1 MKNKK
6 ILGLMLAGMM
16 LANVVPQVS
25 LASNGYNVKRIDGV
39 NRYHTAMNIAESA
52 FTKSNRAVLV
62 SGNNF
67 ADALTA
73 GNLADHAPIFLAE
86 KDAISQGTVNTMYV
100 LGVKEVVIIGGEKS
114 VPKSVEERLKKE
126 NFKVIRIAGRNRY
139 ETSTKLAKQLK
150 TKNKDNVVLASGEK
164 FADALSAAPYAV
176 QKKQTL
182 VLTDGKTL
190 PKDVKAQD
198 VKAIIGGEK
207 SVNIKGLDKAQR
219 ISGKDRYETSLEVL
233 KHMNK
238 TQSAVIANGRDY
250 PDALAA
256 APYAVKKN
264 TGILLSNDSAIDK
277 IKEYVDS
284 QNISDITLIGGEKSV
299 TKYQE
304 QKFTKTST
312 EQKPQEKPE
321 DKPVEKPENKPEKKP
336 TDKSEDKVEGYDT
349 KAEAEKAAKE
359 KLQNDKVNNTFT
371 VSQGIDGKWYITY
384 KVVEENKPEEKP
396 QEPEQPSEPET
407 KPQDQALWRQER
419 LKPQSNK
426 DIDLSNFDMDTPLS
440 EKEKELVKLI
450 NDYRISL
457 GKKPLNVSKSLTYVA
472 RTHTKDQ
479 ILHFEYDLKDERGLP
494 ANLHSWSK
502 YGNWTP
508 VMYTDDHEYGQF
520 TRIKPQELT
529 KYNSTGIEIS
539 TGQQNYDQVHQMTP
553 IVAFTNWKNSPG
565 HNHDI
570 IKDNVLYDVYHAE
583 RIMGIS
589 IHDGF
594 ANVWF
599 GNDPTDPAGFHIT
612 YEK

>member
-25 LASNGYNVKRIDGV
+25 LASNDYNVKRIQGV
-39 NRYHTAMNIAESA
+39 HRYETAASIAASA
-52 FTKSNRAVLV
+52 FTKSDRAILV
-62 SGNNF
+62 SGKNF

-73 GNLADHAPIFLAE
+73 GNLADHAPIFLFE
-86 KDAISQGTVNTMYV
+86 KTDMMQRAINTMYS
-100 LGVKEVVIIGGEKS
+100 LDVKEVVIIGGEKS
-114 VPKSVEERLKKE
+114 VPKSVEEKLKEK

-150 TKNKDNVVLASGEK
+150 AKNNDNVVLASGEK

-219 ISGKDRYETSLEVL
+219 ISGKNRYETSLEVL

-238 TQSAVIANGRDY
+238 TQSAVIADGRDY

-256 APYAVKKN
+256 TPYAVKKN

-284 QNISDITLIGGEKSV
+284 QNISDITLIGGEKSI

-321 DKPVEKPENKPEKKP
+321 DKDP
-336 TDKSEDKVEGYDT
+336 EDKP
-349 KAEAEKAAKE
+349 
-359 KLQNDKVNNTFT
+359 Q
-371 VSQGIDGKWYITY
+371 
-384 KVVEENKPEEKP
+384 KPEEP
-396 QEPEQPSEPET
+396 SEPEQPSEPEE
-407 KPQDQALWRQER
+407 KPKEDSNKLLDVDSPELSAKEKELIKIVNDYREQHGKKR
-419 LKPQSNK
+419 LKVSKSLMKVARTHIN
-426 DIDLSNFDMDTPLS
+426 DLNMNFDMDNPP
-440 EKEKELVKLI
+440 V
-450 NDYRISL
+450 D
-457 GKKPLNVSKSLTYVA
+457 A
-472 RTHTKDQ
+472 RGIK
-479 ILHFEYDLKDERGLP
+479 G
-494 ANLHSWSK
+494 NMHSWSDK
-502 YGNWTP
+502 GNWTP
-508 VMYTDDHEYGQF
+508 VVYTDDHEYSKLM
-520 TRIKPQELT
+520 RIKPKEIT
-529 KYNSTGIEIS
+529 EYNQAGFEVAVNGFMI
-539 TGQQNYDQVHQMTP
+539 TP
-553 IVAFTNWKNSPG
+553 QRALKSWQNSPG
-565 HNHDI
+565 HN
-570 IKDNVLYDVYHAE
+570 DVILSQNKWA
-583 RIMGIS
+583 
-589 IHDGF
+589 
-594 ANVWF
+594 
-599 GNDPTDPAGFHIT
+599 DPTPEQIEDGLSGLSNMGVAINGNYACIWFTSDLNGKMDPMGY
-612 YEK
+612 YEFN

>member
-25 LASNGYNVKRIDGV
+25 LASNDYNVKRIDGV

-52 FTKSNRAVLV
+52 FTKCDRAVLV

-67 ADALTA
+67 ADALSA

-86 KDAISQGTVNTMYV
+86 KDAISQGTVNTIYA
-100 LGVKEVVIIGGEKS
+100 LGIKEVVIIGGEKS

-150 TKNKDNVVLASGEK
+150 TKNKDNVVLANGEK

-190 PKDVKAQD
+190 PKDVKVQD
-198 VKAIIGGEK
+198 VKTIIGGEK
-207 SVNIKGLDKAQR
+207 SVNIKGLNKAQR
-219 ISGKDRYETSLEVL
+219 ISGKNRYETSFEVL

-238 TQSAVIANGRDY
+238 TQSAVIADGRDY

-256 APYAVKKN
+256 TSYAIKKN
-264 TGILLSNDSAIDK
+264 TGILLSDDSAINK

-284 QNISDITLIGGEKSV
+284 QNISDITLIGGEKSI

-312 EQKPQEKPE
+312 EQKPEEKPE
-321 DKPVEKPENKPEKKP
+321 DKPVEKPENKPE
-336 TDKSEDKVEGYDT
+336 
-349 KAEAEKAAKE
+349 
-359 KLQNDKVNNTFT
+359 
-371 VSQGIDGKWYITY
+371 
-384 KVVEENKPEEKP
+384 EKP
-396 QEPEQPSEPET
+396 QEPKQPSEPET

-472 RTHTKDQ
+472 RTHNKDQ
-479 ILHFEYDLKDERGLP
+479 ILYFDPNWTDEQGRP
-494 ANLHSWSK
+494 ANEHSWSEH
-502 YGNWTP
+502 GNWTP
-508 VMYTDDHEYGQF
+508 IMYNEYGSY
-520 TRIKPQELT
+520 RPMWDKPKELT
-529 KYNSTGIEIS
+529 SYKNSGHEITTGYPNILEAEMLPK
-539 TGQQNYDQVHQMTP
+539 TALD
-553 IVAFTNWKNSPG
+553 NWKNSPD
-565 HNHDI
+565 HNEFI
-570 IKDNVLYDVYHAE
+570 IKENILYDVYNAE
-583 RIMGIS
+583 RIMGVS
-589 IHDGF
+589 IHGNY
-594 ANVWF
+594 ANIWF

>member
-25 LASNGYNVKRIDGV
+25 LASNDYNVKRIAGV
-39 NRYHTAMNIAESA
+39 HRYHTAMNIAESA
-52 FTKSNRAVLV
+52 FTKCDRAVLV
-62 SGNNF
+62 SGDNF

-73 GNLADHAPIFLAE
+73 GNLADHAPILLSE
-86 KDAISQGTVNTMYV
+86 KEGISQGTVNTMYA

-126 NFKVIRIAGRNRY
+126 NLKVIRIAGRNRY

-150 TKNKDNVVLASGEK
+150 AKNKDNVVLANGEK

-207 SVNIKGLDKAQR
+207 SVNIKGLDKVQR
-219 ISGKDRYETSLEVL
+219 ISGKNRYETSLEVL

-238 TQSAVIANGRDY
+238 TQSAVIADGRDY

-264 TGILLSNDSAIDK
+264 TGILLSDDTAIDK

-284 QNISDITLIGGEKSV
+284 QNISDITLIGGEKSI

-321 DKPVEKPENKPEKKP
+321 NKPEDKP
-336 TDKSEDKVEGYDT
+336 EDK
-349 KAEAEKAAKE
+349 
-359 KLQNDKVNNTFT
+359 
-371 VSQGIDGKWYITY
+371 
-384 KVVEENKPEEKP
+384 KPEEKP
-396 QEPEQPSEPET
+396 EVNIDDLVNFDNFDTQEDAERAAKVALTKDEFKEFNSFVVKQGHDGKWYVRFKFIEET
-407 KPQDQALWRQER
+407 KHEEKPQDQTLWRQER

-479 ILHFEYDLKDERGLP
+479 ILHFEYNLKDERGLP

-539 TGQQNYDQVHQMTP
+539 TGQQNYDQVHQITP

-570 IKDNVLYDVYHAE
+570 IKKNVLYDVYHAE

>member
-25 LASNGYNVKRIDGV
+25 LASNDYNVKRIQGV
-39 NRYHTAMNIAESA
+39 HRYETAASIAESA
-52 FTKSNRAVLV
+52 FTKSDRAVLV
-62 SGNNF
+62 SGSNF
-67 ADALTA
+67 ADALSA
-73 GNLADHAPIFLAE
+73 GNLADHAPIFLFE
-86 KDAISQGTVNTMYV
+86 KPDMMQRAINTMRS
-100 LGVKEVVIIGGEKS
+100 LDVKEVVIIGGEKS
-114 VPKSVEERLKKE
+114 VPKSVEEKLKEK

-150 TKNKDNVVLASGEK
+150 AKNKDNVVLANGEK

-198 VKAIIGGEK
+198 VKTIIGGEK
-207 SVNIKGLDKAQR
+207 SVNIKGLNKAQR

-238 TQSAVIANGRDY
+238 TQSAVIADGRDY

-264 TGILLSNDSAIDK
+264 TGILLSDDTAIDK

-284 QNISDITLIGGEKSV
+284 QNISDITLIGGEKSI

-321 DKPVEKPENKPEKKP
+321 DKPVEKPENK
-336 TDKSEDKVEGYDT
+336 
-349 KAEAEKAAKE
+349 
-359 KLQNDKVNNTFT
+359 L
-371 VSQGIDGKWYITY
+371 
-384 KVVEENKPEEKP
+384 EEKP
-396 QEPEQPSEPET
+396 QKPEQPSEPET

-457 GKKPLNVSKSLTYVA
+457 GKRPLNVSKSLTYVA

-508 VMYTDDHEYGQF
+508 VMYTADHKYHELSDK
-520 TRIKPQELT
+520 KPKELT
-529 KYNSTGIEIS
+529 KYTFGGTEIS
-539 TGQQNYDQVHQMTP
+539 AGQQYYDQIHQMTP
-553 IVAFTNWKNSPG
+553 NMALDLWKNSPG
-565 HNHDI
+565 HNHEI
-570 IKDNVLYDVYHAE
+570 IKNNIFYNAFHAE

-599 GNDPTDPAGFHIT
+599 GSDPTDPAGFHIE

>member
-1 MKNKK
+1 
-6 ILGLMLAGMM
+6 MM

-25 LASNGYNVKRIDGV
+25 LASNDYNVKRLNGV
-39 NRYHTAMNIAESA
+39 HRYETAASIAESA
-52 FTKSNRAVLV
+52 FTKSDRAVLV
-62 SGNNF
+62 SGSNF
-67 ADALTA
+67 ADALSA
-73 GNLADHAPIFLAE
+73 GNLADHAPIFLFE
-86 KDAISQGTVNTMYV
+86 KTDMMQRAINTMRS
-100 LGVKEVVIIGGEKS
+100 LDVKEVVIIGGEKS
-114 VPKSVEERLKKE
+114 VPKSVEEKLKEK

-150 TKNKDNVVLASGEK
+150 AKNKDNVVLANGEK

-198 VKAIIGGEK
+198 VKTIIGGEK
-207 SVNIKGLDKAQR
+207 SVNIKGLNKAQR

-238 TQSAVIANGRDY
+238 TQSAVIADGRDY

-312 EQKPQEKPE
+312 EQKPEEKPGVNI
-321 DKPVEKPENKPEKKP
+321 DDLVNF
-336 TDKSEDKVEGYDT
+336 DNFDT
-349 KAEAEKAAKE
+349 KEDAERAAKVALTKDE
-359 KLQNDKVNNTFT
+359 FKEFNSFVVK
-371 VSQGIDGKWYITY
+371 QGHDGKWYVRFKFI
-384 KVVEENKPEEKP
+384 EETKPEEKP
-396 QEPEQPSEPET
+396 Q
-407 KPQDQALWRQER
+407 DQTAWRQER
-419 LKPQSNK
+419 LKPQSSK
-426 DIDLSNFDMDTPLS
+426 DIDLSNFDMNTPLS

-457 GKKPLNVSKSLTYVA
+457 GKRPLNVSKSLTYVA

-508 VMYTDDHEYGQF
+508 VMYTADHKYGAL
-520 TRIKPQELT
+520 TRKKPKELT
-529 KYNSTGIEIS
+529 QYNFGGGEIS
-539 TGQQNYDQVHQMTP
+539 TGQQNYDRIHQITP
-553 IVAFTNWKNSPG
+553 TVAFTNWKNSPG
-565 HNHDI
+565 HNEYMI
-570 IKDNVLYDVYHAE
+570 EENVLYDVFHADQ
-583 RIMGIS
+583 IMGVS

-599 GNDPTDPAGFHIT
+599 GENPTDPAGFHIS

>member
-1 MKNKK
+1 MKNKQ

-25 LASNGYNVKRIDGV
+25 LASNNYNVKRIDGV

-52 FTKSNRAVLV
+52 FTKCDRAVLV

-67 ADALTA
+67 ADALSA

-86 KDAISQGTVNTMYV
+86 KDAISQGTVNTIYA

-114 VPKSVEERLKKE
+114 VPKSVEEKLKEK

-150 TKNKDNVVLASGEK
+150 AKNKDNVVLASGEK

-198 VKAIIGGEK
+198 VKTIIGGEK
-207 SVNIKGLDKAQR
+207 SVNIKGLDKVQR
-219 ISGKDRYETSLEVL
+219 ISGKNRYETSLEVL

-238 TQSAVIANGRDY
+238 TQSAVIADGRDY

-264 TGILLSNDSAIDK
+264 TGILLSDDTAIDK

-312 EQKPQEKPE
+312 EQKPQEKPD
-321 DKPVEKPENKPEKKP
+321 DKPAEPKP
-336 TDKSEDKVEGYDT
+336 DK
-349 KAEAEKAAKE
+349 
-359 KLQNDKVNNTFT
+359 
-371 VSQGIDGKWYITY
+371 
-384 KVVEENKPEEKP
+384 KPEEKP
-396 QEPEQPSEPET
+396 EEDPNKLLDVDSPELSAKEKELIKLVNDYREQHG
-407 KPQDQALWRQER
+407 KKR
-419 LKPQSNK
+419 LKVSKSLMKVARTHIN
-426 DIDLSNFDMDTPLS
+426 DLNMNFDMDNPP
-440 EKEKELVKLI
+440 V
-450 NDYRISL
+450 D
-457 GKKPLNVSKSLTYVA
+457 A
-472 RTHTKDQ
+472 RGIK
-479 ILHFEYDLKDERGLP
+479 G
-494 ANLHSWSK
+494 NMHSWSDK
-502 YGNWTP
+502 GNWTP
-508 VMYTDDHEYGQF
+508 VVYTKDHKYDEL
-520 TRIKPQELT
+520 TNIKPKEI
-529 KYNSTGIEIS
+529 TG
-539 TGQQNYDQVHQMTP
+539 YDQDGFEVAVNGFMITP
-553 IVAFTNWKNSPG
+553 QRALEKWKNSPK
-565 HNHDI
+565 HNDTI
-570 IKDNVLYDVYHAE
+570 LSQN
-583 RIMGIS
+583 G
-589 IHDGF
+589 
-594 ANVWF
+594 W
-599 GNDPTDPAGFHIT
+599 DPTPEEEKNGFTGLSNMGVAINGDYACIWFTNNNNGIVDPMGYF
-612 YEK
+612 EFN

>member
-25 LASNGYNVKRIDGV
+25 LASNDYNVKRIQGV
-39 NRYHTAMNIAESA
+39 HRYETAASIAASA
-52 FTKSNRAVLV
+52 FTKSDRAVLV
-62 SGNNF
+62 SGSNF

-73 GNLADHAPIFLAE
+73 GNLADHAPIFLFE
-86 KDAISQGTVNTMYV
+86 KTDMMQRAINTMRSLDV
-100 LGVKEVVIIGGEKS
+100 REVVIIGGEKS
-114 VPKSVEERLKKE
+114 VPKSVEEKLKEK

-150 TKNKDNVVLASGEK
+150 AKNNSNVVLASGEK

-190 PKDVKAQD
+190 PKDVKVQD

-207 SVNIKGLDKAQR
+207 SINIKGLNKVQR

-238 TQSAVIANGRDY
+238 TQSAVIADGRDY

-264 TGILLSNDSAIDK
+264 TGILLSDDSAINK

-321 DKPVEKPENKPEKKP
+321 DKPVEKPENKPEEKP
-336 TDKSEDKVEGYDT
+336 TDKSENKVEGYDT

-359 KLQNDKVNNTFT
+359 KLQNDKVNNAFT

-457 GKKPLNVSKSLTYVA
+457 GKRPLNVSKSLTYVA

-508 VMYTDDHEYGQF
+508 VMYTADHKYGAL
-520 TRIKPQELT
+520 TRKKPKELT
-529 KYNSTGIEIS
+529 QYNFGGGEIS
-539 TGQQNYDQVHQMTP
+539 TGQQNYDQIHQITP

-565 HNHDI
+565 HNECMI
-570 IKDNVLYDVYHAE
+570 EENALYDVFHADQ
-583 RIMGIS
+583 IMGVS

-599 GNDPTDPAGFHIT
+599 GEDPTDPAGFHIT

>member
-25 LASNGYNVKRIDGV
+25 LASNDYNVKRIDGV

-52 FTKSNRAVLV
+52 FTKCDRAVLV

-67 ADALTA
+67 ADALSA

-86 KDAISQGTVNTMYV
+86 KDAISQGTVNTMYA

-114 VPKSVEERLKKE
+114 VPKSVEERLKRE

-150 TKNKDNVVLASGEK
+150 AKNKDNVVLANGEK

-198 VKAIIGGEK
+198 VKTIIGGEK
-207 SVNIKGLDKAQR
+207 SVNIKGLNKAQR
-219 ISGKDRYETSLEVL
+219 ISGKNRYETSLEVL

-238 TQSAVIANGRDY
+238 TQSAVIADGRNY

-256 APYAVKKN
+256 TPYAVKKN
-264 TGILLSNDSAIDK
+264 TGILLSDDSAINK

-284 QNISDITLIGGEKSV
+284 QNISDITLIGGEKSI

-321 DKPVEKPENKPEKKP
+321 DKPVEKPENKPE
-336 TDKSEDKVEGYDT
+336 DKVEGYDT

-359 KLQNDKVNNTFT
+359 KLQNDKVNNAFT

-457 GKKPLNVSKSLTYVA
+457 GKRPLNVSKSLTYVA
-472 RTHTKDQ
+472 RTHNKDQ
-479 ILHFEYDLKDERGLP
+479 VLHFENDLKDDKGRP
-494 ANLHSWSK
+494 ANMHSWSK

-508 VMYTDDHEYGQF
+508 IMYNKYGSH
-520 TRIKPQELT
+520 RPMWDKPKELT
-529 KYNSTGIEIS
+529 PYKSEGSEIS
-539 TGQQNYDQVHQMTP
+539 AGKQYYDQVYQITP
-553 IVAFTNWKNSPG
+553 EIALRLWKNSPG
-565 HNHDI
+565 HNNEI
-570 IKDNVLYDVYHAE
+570 IEDNILYDVYHADK
-583 RIMGIS
+583 IMGVS

-599 GNDPTDPAGFHIT
+599 GEDPTDPAGFHIT

>member
-16 LANVVPQVS
+16 LANVIPQVS
-25 LASNGYNVKRIDGV
+25 LASNDYNVKRIQGV
-39 NRYHTAMNIAESA
+39 HRYETAASIAASA
-52 FTKSNRAVLV
+52 FTKSDRAVLV
-62 SGNNF
+62 SGSNF
-67 ADALTA
+67 ADALSA
-73 GNLADHAPIFLAE
+73 GNLADHAPIFLFE
-86 KDAISQGTVNTMYV
+86 KTDMMQRAINTMRSLDV
-100 LGVKEVVIIGGEKS
+100 REVVIIGGEKS
-114 VPKSVEERLKKE
+114 VPKSAEEKLKKE

-150 TKNKDNVVLASGEK
+150 AKNKDNVVLANGEK

-207 SVNIKGLDKAQR
+207 SVNIKGLEKVQR

-238 TQSAVIANGRDY
+238 TQSAVIADGRDY

-264 TGILLSNDSAIDK
+264 TGILLSDDTAIDK
-277 IKEYVDS
+277 IKKYVDS

-312 EQKPQEKPE
+312 EQKPEEKPE
-321 DKPVEKPENKPEKKP
+321 DKNP
-336 TDKSEDKVEGYDT
+336 EDK
-349 KAEAEKAAKE
+349 
-359 KLQNDKVNNTFT
+359 
-371 VSQGIDGKWYITY
+371 
-384 KVVEENKPEEKP
+384 P
-396 QEPEQPSEPET
+396 QKPEQPSEPET

-457 GKKPLNVSKSLTYVA
+457 GKRPLNVSKSLTYVA
-472 RTHTKDQ
+472 RTHNKDQ
-479 ILHFEYDLKDERGLP
+479 VLHFENNLKDDQGRP
-494 ANLHSWSK
+494 ANMHSWSK

-508 VMYTDDHEYGQF
+508 TMYNKHS
-520 TRIKPQELT
+520 RHRLMWNKPGELT
-529 KYNSTGIEIS
+529 PYKSEGFEIS
-539 TGQQNYDQVHQMTP
+539 AGQQYYTEVYQMTP
-553 IVAFTNWKNSPG
+553 EIALNLWKNSPD
-565 HNHDI
+565 HNEFI
-570 IKDNVLYDVYHAE
+570 IKNNVLYDIYHAE

-599 GNDPTDPAGFHIT
+599 GNDPTDPVGFHIT

>member
-6 ILGLMLAGMM
+6 VLGLMLAGMM

-25 LASNGYNVKRIDGV
+25 LASNDYNVKRIDGV

-52 FTKSNRAVLV
+52 FTKCDRAVLV

-67 ADALTA
+67 ADALSA

-86 KDAISQGTVNTMYV
+86 KDAISQGTVNTMYA

-150 TKNKDNVVLASGEK
+150 AKNKDNVVLANGEK

-182 VLTDGKTL
+182 VLTDGKAL
-190 PKDVKAQD
+190 PKDIKAQD

-207 SVNIKGLDKAQR
+207 SVNIKGLNKAQR

-238 TQSAVIANGRDY
+238 TQSVVIADGRDY

-284 QNISDITLIGGEKSV
+284 QNISDITLIGGEKSI

-321 DKPVEKPENKPEKKP
+321 DKPVEKPEH
-336 TDKSEDKVEGYDT
+336 
-349 KAEAEKAAKE
+349 
-359 KLQNDKVNNTFT
+359 
-371 VSQGIDGKWYITY
+371 
-384 KVVEENKPEEKP
+384 KPEEKP

-472 RTHTKDQ
+472 RTHNKDQ
-479 ILHFEYDLKDERGLP
+479 ILYFDPNWTDEQGRP
-494 ANLHSWSK
+494 ANEHSWSEH
-502 YGNWTP
+502 GNWTP
-508 VMYTDDHEYGQF
+508 IMYNEYGSY
-520 TRIKPQELT
+520 RPMWDKPKELT
-529 KYNSTGIEIS
+529 PYKSSGNEITTGYPHILEAEMLPR
-539 TGQQNYDQVHQMTP
+539 TALD
-553 IVAFTNWKNSPG
+553 NWKNSPD
-565 HNHDI
+565 HNEFI
-570 IKDNVLYDVYHAE
+570 IKENILYDVYNAE
-583 RIMGIS
+583 RIMGVS
-589 IHDGF
+589 IHGNY

-599 GNDPTDPAGFHIT
+599 GNNPTDPAGFHIT

>member
-25 LASNGYNVKRIDGV
+25 LASNDYNVKRIQGV
-39 NRYHTAMNIAESA
+39 HRYETAASIAESA
-52 FTKSNRAVLV
+52 FTKCDRAVLV

-67 ADALTA
+67 ADALSA

-86 KDAISQGTVNTMYV
+86 KDAISQGTVNTMYA

-126 NFKVIRIAGRNRY
+126 NLKVIRIAGRNRY

-150 TKNKDNVVLASGEK
+150 AKNKDNVVLANGEK

-198 VKAIIGGEK
+198 VKTIIGGEK
-207 SVNIKGLDKAQR
+207 SVNIKGLNKAQR

-238 TQSAVIANGRDY
+238 TQSAVIADGRDY

-264 TGILLSNDSAIDK
+264 TGILLSDDTAIDK

-321 DKPVEKPENKPEKKP
+321 
-336 TDKSEDKVEGYDT
+336 
-349 KAEAEKAAKE
+349 
-359 KLQNDKVNNTFT
+359 Q
-371 VSQGIDGKWYITY
+371 
-384 KVVEENKPEEKP
+384 KPEEKP
-396 QEPEQPSEPET
+396 VDPKPEDKPADKPEDKKPEEKPTEPEQPSQPEE
-407 KPQDQALWRQER
+407 KPEEDQ
-419 LKPQSNK
+419 NK
-426 DIDLSNFDMDTPLS
+426 LLDVDSPELSA
-440 EKEKELVKLI
+440 KEKELIKLV
-450 NDYRISL
+450 NDYREQH
-457 GKKPLNVSKSLTYVA
+457 GKKRLKVSKSLMKVA
-472 RTHTKDQ
+472 RTH
-479 ILHFEYDLKDERGLP
+479 INDLNMNFDIDNPPVDARGIKG
-494 ANLHSWSK
+494 NMHSWSDK
-502 YGNWTP
+502 GKWTP
-508 VMYTDDHEYGQF
+508 VVYTDDHEYSRLMWNKPKELTGYNQAGFEIAAYDTTPKDALKSWQNSQSHNDVILSQNKWSDPTPEQIENGFSGLSNMGVAINGNYACIWF
-520 TRIKPQELT
+520 TRD
-529 KYNSTGIEIS
+529 TG
-539 TGQQNYDQVHQMTP
+539 
-553 IVAFTNWKNSPG
+553 
-565 HNHDI
+565 
-570 IKDNVLYDVYHAE
+570 E
-583 RIMGIS
+583 RMDPMGY
-589 IHDGF
+589 
-594 ANVWF
+594 
-599 GNDPTDPAGFHIT
+599 
-612 YEK
+612 YEFN

>member
-6 ILGLMLAGMM
+6 FLGLMLAGMM

-25 LASNGYNVKRIDGV
+25 FAQNDYNVKRIDGV

-52 FTKSNRAVLV
+52 FEKSDRAVLV
-62 SGNNF
+62 SGSNF
-67 ADALTA
+67 ADALSA
-73 GNLADHAPIFLAE
+73 GNLADHAPIFLSE
-86 KDAISQGTVNTMYV
+86 KETVSQGTVNTMYA
-100 LGVKEVVIIGGEKS
+100 LGVKEVVIIGGDKS
-114 VPKSVEERLKKE
+114 VPKSVEKRLKKE

-139 ETSTKLAKQLK
+139 ETSEKLAKQLK
-150 TKNKDNVVLASGEK
+150 AKNNGNVVLASGEK

-207 SVNIKGLDKAQR
+207 SVNIKGLTKVQR

-238 TQSAVIANGRDY
+238 TQSVVIADGRNY

-264 TGILLSNDSAIDK
+264 TGILLSDDTAIDK

-284 QNISDITLIGGEKSV
+284 QNISDITLIGGEKSI

-321 DKPVEKPENKPEKKP
+321 DKPQK
-336 TDKSEDKVEGYDT
+336 
-349 KAEAEKAAKE
+349 
-359 KLQNDKVNNTFT
+359 
-371 VSQGIDGKWYITY
+371 
-384 KVVEENKPEEKP
+384 
-396 QEPEQPSEPET
+396 PEQPSEPEEKPEEKPEVNIDDLVNFDNFDT
-407 KPQDQALWRQER
+407 KEDAERAAKVALTKDEFKEFNSFVVKQGHDGKWYVRFKFIEEIKPEEKPQNQTTWRQER
-419 LKPQSNK
+419 LKPQSSK

-457 GKKPLNVSKSLTYVA
+457 GKRPLNVSKSLTYVA

-529 KYNSTGIEIS
+529 QYNFGAVEIS
-539 TGQQNYDQVHQMTP
+539 VGQQNYDQVHQIAPNM
-553 IVAFTNWKNSPG
+553 ALNLWKNSPG
-565 HNHDI
+565 HNKLI
-570 IKDNVLYDVYHAE
+570 VRENILYNVFHADQ
-583 RIMGIS
+583 IMGVS

>member
-25 LASNGYNVKRIDGV
+25 LASNDYNVKRIQGAH
-39 NRYHTAMNIAESA
+39 RYETAAGIAESA
-52 FTKSNRAVLV
+52 FTKSDRAVLV
-62 SGNNF
+62 SGSNF
-67 ADALTA
+67 ADALSA
-73 GNLADHAPIFLAE
+73 GNLADHAPIFLFE
-86 KDAISQGTVNTMYV
+86 KPDMMQRAINTMRS
-100 LGVKEVVIIGGEKS
+100 LDVKEVVIIGGEKS
-114 VPKSVEERLKKE
+114 VPKSVEEKLKEK

-150 TKNKDNVVLASGEK
+150 AKNKDNVVLANGEK

-198 VKAIIGGEK
+198 VKTIIGGEK
-207 SVNIKGLDKAQR
+207 SVNIKGLNKAQR

-238 TQSAVIANGRDY
+238 TQSAVIADGRDY

-264 TGILLSNDSAIDK
+264 TGILLSDDTAIDK

-321 DKPVEKPENKPEKKP
+321 DKP
-336 TDKSEDKVEGYDT
+336 EDKPVE
-349 KAEAEKAAKE
+349 
-359 KLQNDKVNNTFT
+359 
-371 VSQGIDGKWYITY
+371 
-384 KVVEENKPEEKP
+384 KPEEKP
-396 QEPEQPSEPET
+396 VEKPDDK
-407 KPQDQALWRQER
+407 KPQEKPQYPTREER
-419 LKPQSNK
+419 LKPQSSK
-426 DIDLSNFDMDTPLS
+426 DIDLSNFNMDTPLS

-472 RTHTKDQ
+472 RTHNRDQ
-479 ILHFEYDLKDERGLP
+479 VLHFENDLKDDQGRP
-494 ANLHSWSK
+494 ANMHSWSK

-508 VMYTDDHEYGQF
+508 TMYNEHSRH
-520 TRIKPQELT
+520 RIMWNKPGELT
-529 KYNSTGIEIS
+529 PYKSEGFEIS
-539 TGQQNYDQVHQMTP
+539 AGQQYYTEVYQMTP
-553 IVAFTNWKNSPG
+553 EIALNLWKNSPD
-565 HNHDI
+565 HNEFI

-583 RIMGIS
+583 RVMGIS

-599 GNDPTDPAGFHIT
+599 GNNPTDPAGFHIT

>member
-25 LASNGYNVKRIDGV
+25 LASNDYNVKRIQGV
-39 NRYHTAMNIAESA
+39 HRYETAASIAASA
-52 FTKSNRAVLV
+52 FTKSDRAVLV
-62 SGNNF
+62 SGSNF

-73 GNLADHAPIFLAE
+73 GNLADHAPIFLFE
-86 KDAISQGTVNTMYV
+86 KTDMMQRAINTMRSLDV
-100 LGVKEVVIIGGEKS
+100 REVVIIGGEKS
-114 VPKSVEERLKKE
+114 VPKSAEEKLKEK

-150 TKNKDNVVLASGEK
+150 AKNKDNVVLANGEK

-182 VLTDGKTL
+182 VLTDGKAL

-207 SVNIKGLDKAQR
+207 SVNIKGLNKAQR

-238 TQSAVIANGRDY
+238 TQSAVIADGRDY

-264 TGILLSNDSAIDK
+264 TGILLSDDTAIDK
-277 IKEYVDS
+277 IKEYVDN

-321 DKPVEKPENKPEKKP
+321 DKPDEKKPEDKPVEKPE
-336 TDKSEDKVEGYDT
+336 DK
-349 KAEAEKAAKE
+349 
-359 KLQNDKVNNTFT
+359 
-371 VSQGIDGKWYITY
+371 
-384 KVVEENKPEEKP
+384 KPEEKP
-396 QEPEQPSEPET
+396 QKPEQPSEPET

-457 GKKPLNVSKSLTYVA
+457 GKRPLNVSKSLTYVA
-472 RTHTKDQ
+472 RTHNKDQ
-479 ILHFEYDLKDERGLP
+479 VLHFENNLKDDKGRP
-494 ANLHSWSK
+494 ANMHSWSK

-508 VMYTDDHEYGQF
+508 IMYNKYGSH
-520 TRIKPQELT
+520 RPMWDKPKELT
-529 KYNSTGIEIS
+529 PYKSEGSEIS
-539 TGQQNYDQVHQMTP
+539 AGKQYYDQVYQITP
-553 IVAFTNWKNSPG
+553 EIALRLWKNSPG
-565 HNHDI
+565 HNNEI
-570 IKDNVLYDVYHAE
+570 IEDNILYDVYHADK
-583 RIMGIS
+583 IMGVS

-599 GNDPTDPAGFHIT
+599 GEDPTDPAGFHIT

>member
-25 LASNGYNVKRIDGV
+25 LASNDYNVKRIQGV
-39 NRYHTAMNIAESA
+39 HRYETAMNIAESA
-52 FTKSNRAVLV
+52 FTKCDRAVLV
-62 SGNNF
+62 SGDNF

-86 KDAISQGTVNTMYV
+86 KDAISQGTVNTMYA
-100 LGVKEVVIIGGEKS
+100 LGVKEVVIIGGEKAI
-114 VPKSVEERLKKE
+114 PKSVEERLKKE
-126 NFKVIRIAGRNRY
+126 NLKVIRIAGRNRY

-150 TKNKDNVVLASGEK
+150 AKNKDNIVLANGEK

-198 VKAIIGGEK
+198 VKTIIGGEK
-207 SVNIKGLDKAQR
+207 SVNIKGLNKVQR

-233 KHMNK
+233 KHMGR
-238 TQSAVIANGRDY
+238 TQSAVIADGRDY

-264 TGILLSNDSAIDK
+264 TGILLSDDTAIDK

-284 QNISDITLIGGEKSV
+284 QNISDITLIGGEKSI

-304 QKFTKTST
+304 QKFTNTST

-321 DKPVEKPENKPEKKP
+321 DKPEEKP
-336 TDKSEDKVEGYDT
+336 TDKPEDKKPKEKPEVNIDDLVNFDNFDT
-349 KAEAEKAAKE
+349 QEDAERAAKVALTKDE
-359 KLQNDKVNNTFT
+359 FKEFNSFIVK
-371 VSQGIDGKWYITY
+371 QGHDGKWYVRFKFI
-384 KVVEENKPEEKP
+384 EETKPEEKP
-396 QEPEQPSEPET
+396 Q
-407 KPQDQALWRQER
+407 DQTTWRQER

-426 DIDLSNFDMDTPLS
+426 DIDLSNFDIDTPLS

-457 GKKPLNVSKSLTYVA
+457 GKRPLNVSKSLTYVA
-472 RTHTKDQ
+472 RTHNKDQ
-479 ILHFEYDLKDERGLP
+479 VLHFENDLKDDQGRP
-494 ANLHSWSK
+494 ANMHSWSK

-508 VMYTDDHEYGQF
+508 IMYNKYGSH
-520 TRIKPQELT
+520 RPMWDKPKELT
-529 KYNSTGIEIS
+529 PYKSEGSEIS
-539 TGQQNYDQVHQMTP
+539 AGKQYYDQVYQITP
-553 IVAFTNWKNSPG
+553 EIALRLWKNSPG
-565 HNHDI
+565 HNNEI
-570 IKDNVLYDVYHAE
+570 IEENVLYDIYHADK
-583 RIMGIS
+583 IMGVS

-599 GNDPTDPAGFHIT
+599 GEDPTDPAGFHIT

>member
-25 LASNGYNVKRIDGV
+25 LASNDYNVKRLNGV
-39 NRYHTAMNIAESA
+39 HRYETAASIAESA
-52 FTKSNRAVLV
+52 FTKSDRAVLV
-62 SGNNF
+62 SGSNF
-67 ADALTA
+67 ADALSA
-73 GNLADHAPIFLAE
+73 GNLADHAPIFLFE
-86 KDAISQGTVNTMYV
+86 KTDMMQRAINTMRS
-100 LGVKEVVIIGGEKS
+100 LDVKEVVIIGGEKS
-114 VPKSVEERLKKE
+114 VPKSVEEKLKEK

-150 TKNKDNVVLASGEK
+150 AKNKDNVVLANGEK

-198 VKAIIGGEK
+198 VKTIIGGEK
-207 SVNIKGLDKAQR
+207 SVNIKGLNKAQR

-238 TQSAVIANGRDY
+238 TQSVVIADGKDY

-264 TGILLSNDSAIDK
+264 TGILLSDDSVIDK

-299 TKYQE
+299 SKYQE
-304 QKFTKTST
+304 EKFKNTST

-321 DKPVEKPENKPEKKP
+321 DKPTDKPNDKKPEDKPVEKPE
-336 TDKSEDKVEGYDT
+336 DK
-349 KAEAEKAAKE
+349 
-359 KLQNDKVNNTFT
+359 
-371 VSQGIDGKWYITY
+371 
-384 KVVEENKPEEKP
+384 KPEEKP
-396 QEPEQPSEPET
+396 QYPTRE
-407 KPQDQALWRQER
+407 ER
-419 LKPQSNK
+419 LKPQSSK

-457 GKKPLNVSKSLTYVA
+457 GKRPLNVSKSLTYVA

-508 VMYTDDHEYGQF
+508 VMYTADHKYGAL
-520 TRIKPQELT
+520 TRKKPKELT
-529 KYNSTGIEIS
+529 QYNFGGGEIS
-539 TGQQNYDQVHQMTP
+539 TGQQNYDQIHQITP

-565 HNHDI
+565 HNEYMI
-570 IKDNVLYDVYHAE
+570 EENALYDVFHADQ
-583 RIMGIS
+583 IMGVS

-599 GNDPTDPAGFHIT
+599 GENPTDPAGFHIT

>member
-25 LASNGYNVKRIDGV
+25 LASNDYNVKRIDGV

-52 FTKSNRAVLV
+52 FTKCDRAVLV

-67 ADALTA
+67 ADALSA

-86 KDAISQGTVNTMYV
+86 KDAISQGTVNTMYA

-150 TKNKDNVVLASGEK
+150 AKNKDNVVLANGEK

-198 VKAIIGGEK
+198 VKTIIGGEK
-207 SVNIKGLDKAQR
+207 SVNIKGLNKAQR

-238 TQSAVIANGRDY
+238 TQSAVIADGRDY

-256 APYAVKKN
+256 APYAIKKN
-264 TGILLSNDSAIDK
+264 TGILLSDDSAINK

-284 QNISDITLIGGEKSV
+284 QNISDITLIGGEKSI

-312 EQKPQEKPE
+312 EQKPEEKPEDKPTDKPDNKPE
-321 DKPVEKPENKPEKKP
+321 DKPVEK
-336 TDKSEDKVEGYDT
+336 
-349 KAEAEKAAKE
+349 
-359 KLQNDKVNNTFT
+359 
-371 VSQGIDGKWYITY
+371 
-384 KVVEENKPEEKP
+384 
-396 QEPEQPSEPET
+396 PEQPSEPET
-407 KPQDQALWRQER
+407 KPQDQALWRQKR
-419 LKPQSNK
+419 LKPQSSK
-426 DIDLSNFDMDTPLS
+426 DIDLSNFDMNTPLS

-472 RTHTKDQ
+472 RTHNRDQ
-479 ILHFEYDLKDERGLP
+479 VLHFENDLKDDQGRP
-494 ANLHSWSK
+494 ANMHSWSK

-508 VMYTDDHEYGQF
+508 TMYNKHS
-520 TRIKPQELT
+520 RHRLMWNKPGELT
-529 KYNSTGIEIS
+529 PYKSEGFEIS
-539 TGQQNYDQVHQMTP
+539 AGQQYYTEVYQMTP
-553 IVAFTNWKNSPG
+553 EIALNLWKNSPD
-565 HNHDI
+565 HNEFI
-570 IKDNVLYDVYHAE
+570 IKNNVLYDIYHAE

>member
-25 LASNGYNVKRIDGV
+25 LASNDYNVKRIDGV

-52 FTKSNRAVLV
+52 FTKCDRAVLV

-67 ADALTA
+67 ADALSA

-86 KDAISQGTVNTMYV
+86 KDAISQGTVNTMYA

-150 TKNKDNVVLASGEK
+150 AKNKDNVVLANGEK

-198 VKAIIGGEK
+198 VKTIIGGEK
-207 SVNIKGLDKAQR
+207 SVNIKGLNKAQR

-238 TQSAVIANGRDY
+238 TQSAVIADGRDY

-321 DKPVEKPENKPEKKP
+321 DKPDEKKPEDKPVEKPE
-336 TDKSEDKVEGYDT
+336 DK
-349 KAEAEKAAKE
+349 
-359 KLQNDKVNNTFT
+359 
-371 VSQGIDGKWYITY
+371 
-384 KVVEENKPEEKP
+384 KPEEKP
-396 QEPEQPSEPET
+396 QKPEQPSEPET

-472 RTHTKDQ
+472 RTHNRDQ
-479 ILHFEYDLKDERGLP
+479 VLHFENDLKDDQGRP
-494 ANLHSWSK
+494 ANMHSWSK

-508 VMYTDDHEYGQF
+508 TMYNKHS
-520 TRIKPQELT
+520 RHRLMWNKPGELT
-529 KYNSTGIEIS
+529 PYKSEGFEIS
-539 TGQQNYDQVHQMTP
+539 AGQQYYTEVYQMTP
-553 IVAFTNWKNSPG
+553 EIALNLWKNSPD
-565 HNHDI
+565 HNEFI
-570 IKDNVLYDVYHAE
+570 IKNNVLYDIYHAE

-594 ANVWF
+594 ANIWF

>member
-25 LASNGYNVKRIDGV
+25 LASNDYNVKRIDGV

-52 FTKSNRAVLV
+52 FTKCDRAVLV

-67 ADALTA
+67 ADALSA

-86 KDAISQGTVNTMYV
+86 KDAISQGTVNTMYA

-150 TKNKDNVVLASGEK
+150 AKNKDNVVLANGEK

-190 PKDVKAQD
+190 PKDVKVQD

-207 SVNIKGLDKAQR
+207 SVNIKGLNKAQR

-238 TQSAVIANGRDY
+238 TQNAVIADGRDY

-264 TGILLSNDSAIDK
+264 TGILLSDDTAIDK

-321 DKPVEKPENKPEKKP
+321 DKPDEKKPEDKPVEKPENK
-336 TDKSEDKVEGYDT
+336 
-349 KAEAEKAAKE
+349 
-359 KLQNDKVNNTFT
+359 
-371 VSQGIDGKWYITY
+371 
-384 KVVEENKPEEKP
+384 KPEEKP
-396 QEPEQPSEPET
+396 QKPEQPSEPED
-407 KPQDQALWRQER
+407 KPQDQMAWRQER
-419 LKPQSNK
+419 LKPQSSK

-472 RTHTKDQ
+472 RTHNRDQ
-479 ILHFEYDLKDERGLP
+479 VLHFENDLKDDQGRP
-494 ANLHSWSK
+494 ANMHSWSK

-508 VMYTDDHEYGQF
+508 TMYNKHS
-520 TRIKPQELT
+520 RHRLMWNKPGELT
-529 KYNSTGIEIS
+529 PYKSEGFEIS
-539 TGQQNYDQVHQMTP
+539 AGQQYYTEVYQMTP
-553 IVAFTNWKNSPG
+553 EIALNLWKNSPD
-565 HNHDI
+565 HNEFI
-570 IKDNVLYDVYHAE
+570 IKNNVLYDIYHAE

>member
-25 LASNGYNVKRIDGV
+25 LASNDYNVKRIDGV
-39 NRYHTAMNIAESA
+39 HRYHTAMNIAESA
-52 FTKSNRAVLV
+52 FTKCDRAVLV
-62 SGNNF
+62 SGDNF

-73 GNLADHAPIFLAE
+73 GNLANHAPIFLAE
-86 KDAISQGTVNTMYV
+86 KEGISQGTVNTMYA

-126 NFKVIRIAGRNRY
+126 NLKVIRIAGRNRY

-150 TKNKDNVVLASGEK
+150 VKNKDNVVLANGEK

-190 PKDVKAQD
+190 PKDIKTQD

-207 SVNIKGLDKAQR
+207 SVNIKGLNKVQR

-233 KHMNK
+233 KHMGR
-238 TQSAVIANGRDY
+238 TQSAVIADGRDY

-264 TGILLSNDSAIDK
+264 TGILLSDDTAIDK

-284 QNISDITLIGGEKSV
+284 QNISDITLIGGEKSI

-304 QKFTKTST
+304 QKLTKTST

-321 DKPVEKPENKPEKKP
+321 EKP
-336 TDKSEDKVEGYDT
+336 TDKPTDKPEDKKPKEKPEVNIDDLVNFDNFDT
-349 KAEAEKAAKE
+349 QEDAERAAKVALTKDE
-359 KLQNDKVNNTFT
+359 FKEFNSFIVK
-371 VSQGIDGKWYITY
+371 QGHDGKWYVRFKFI
-384 KVVEENKPEEKP
+384 EETKPEEKP
-396 QEPEQPSEPET
+396 Q
-407 KPQDQALWRQER
+407 DQTTWRQER

-426 DIDLSNFDMDTPLS
+426 DIDLSNFDIDTPLS

-457 GKKPLNVSKSLTYVA
+457 GKRPLNVSKSLTYVA
-472 RTHTKDQ
+472 RTHNKDQ
-479 ILHFEYDLKDERGLP
+479 VLHFENDLKDDQGRP
-494 ANLHSWSK
+494 ANMHSWSK

-508 VMYTDDHEYGQF
+508 IMYNKYGSH
-520 TRIKPQELT
+520 RPMWDKPKELT
-529 KYNSTGIEIS
+529 PYKSEGSEIS
-539 TGQQNYDQVHQMTP
+539 AGKQYYDQVYQITP
-553 IVAFTNWKNSPG
+553 EIALRLWKNSPG
-565 HNHDI
+565 HNNEI
-570 IKDNVLYDVYHAE
+570 IEENVLYDIYHADK
-583 RIMGIS
+583 IMGVS

-599 GNDPTDPAGFHIT
+599 GEDPTDPAGFHIT

>member
-25 LASNGYNVKRIDGV
+25 LASNGYNVKRINGV

-52 FTKSNRAVLV
+52 FTKSDRAVLV

-67 ADALTA
+67 ADALSA

-86 KDAISQGTVNTMYV
+86 KDAISQGTVNTMYA

-150 TKNKDNVVLASGEK
+150 AKNNGNVVLANGEK

-207 SVNIKGLDKAQR
+207 SVNIKGLDKTQR

-233 KHMNK
+233 KHMDK
-238 TQSAVIANGRDY
+238 TQSAVIADGRDY

-256 APYAVKKN
+256 TPYAVKKN
-264 TGILLSNDSAIDK
+264 TGILLSDDTAIDK

-284 QNISDITLIGGEKSV
+284 QNISDITLIGGEKSI

-304 QKFTKTST
+304 QKFAKTST

-321 DKPVEKPENKPEKKP
+321 EKPEEKP
-336 TDKSEDKVEGYDT
+336 TDKPEDK
-349 KAEAEKAAKE
+349 
-359 KLQNDKVNNTFT
+359 
-371 VSQGIDGKWYITY
+371 
-384 KVVEENKPEEKP
+384 KPEEKP

-419 LKPQSNK
+419 LKPQSSK
-426 DIDLSNFDMDTPLS
+426 DIDLSNFDMNTPLS

-508 VMYTDDHEYGQF
+508 VMYTADHKYHELSDK
-520 TRIKPQELT
+520 KPKELT
-529 KYNSTGIEIS
+529 KYTFGGTEIS
-539 TGQQNYDQVHQMTP
+539 AGQQYYDQVHQMTP
-553 IVAFTNWKNSPG
+553 SMALDLWKNSPG
-565 HNHDI
+565 HNHEI
-570 IKDNVLYDVYHAE
+570 IKNNIFYNAFHAE

-599 GNDPTDPAGFHIT
+599 GSDPTDPAGFHIT

>member
-25 LASNGYNVKRIDGV
+25 LASNDYNVKRIQGV
-39 NRYHTAMNIAESA
+39 HRYETAASIAASA
-52 FTKSNRAVLV
+52 FTKSDRAVLV
-62 SGNNF
+62 SGSNF
-67 ADALTA
+67 ADALSA
-73 GNLADHAPIFLAE
+73 GNLADHAPIFLFE
-86 KDAISQGTVNTMYV
+86 KTDMMQRAINTMRSLDV
-100 LGVKEVVIIGGEKS
+100 REVVIIGGEKS
-114 VPKSVEERLKKE
+114 VLKSAEEKLKEK

-139 ETSTKLAKQLK
+139 ETSEKLAKQLK
-150 TKNKDNVVLASGEK
+150 AKNNGNVVLASGEK

-190 PKDVKAQD
+190 PKDIKAQD
-198 VKAIIGGEK
+198 VKTIIGGEK
-207 SVNIKGLDKAQR
+207 SVNIKGLNKAQR

-238 TQSAVIANGRDY
+238 TQSAVIADGRDY

-264 TGILLSNDSAIDK
+264 TGILLSDDTAIDK

-312 EQKPQEKPE
+312 EQKPEEKPE
-321 DKPVEKPENKPEKKP
+321 DKNP
-336 TDKSEDKVEGYDT
+336 EDK
-349 KAEAEKAAKE
+349 
-359 KLQNDKVNNTFT
+359 
-371 VSQGIDGKWYITY
+371 
-384 KVVEENKPEEKP
+384 P
-396 QEPEQPSEPET
+396 QKPEQPSEPED
-407 KPQDQALWRQER
+407 KPQDQMTWRQER
-419 LKPQSNK
+419 LKPQSSK

-457 GKKPLNVSKSLTYVA
+457 GKRPLNVSKSLTYVA
-472 RTHTKDQ
+472 RTHNRDQ
-479 ILHFEYDLKDERGLP
+479 VLHFENDLKDDQGRP
-494 ANLHSWSK
+494 ANMHSWSK

-508 VMYTDDHEYGQF
+508 TMYNKHS
-520 TRIKPQELT
+520 RHRLMWNKPGELT
-529 KYNSTGIEIS
+529 PYKSEGFEIS
-539 TGQQNYDQVHQMTP
+539 AGQQYYTEVYQMTP
-553 IVAFTNWKNSPG
+553 EIALNLWKNSPD
-565 HNHDI
+565 HNEFI
-570 IKDNVLYDVYHAE
+570 IKNNVLYDIYHAE

>member
-25 LASNGYNVKRIDGV
+25 LASNDYNVKRIAGV
-39 NRYHTAMNIAESA
+39 HRYHTAMNIAESA
-52 FTKSNRAVLV
+52 FTKCDRAVLV

-86 KDAISQGTVNTMYV
+86 KDAISQGTVNTIYA
-100 LGVKEVVIIGGEKS
+100 LGVKEVIIIGGEKS

-126 NFKVIRIAGRNRY
+126 NLKVIRIAGRNRY

-150 TKNKDNVVLASGEK
+150 AKNKDNVVLANGEK

-190 PKDVKAQD
+190 PKDIKAKD
-198 VKAIIGGEK
+198 VKTIIGGEK
-207 SVNIKGLDKAQR
+207 SVNIKGLDKTQR
-219 ISGKDRYETSLEVL
+219 ISGKNRYETSLEVL

-238 TQSAVIANGRDY
+238 TQSAVIADGRDY

-264 TGILLSNDSAIDK
+264 TGILLSDDTAIDK

-284 QNISDITLIGGEKSV
+284 QNISDITLIGGEKSI

-304 QKFTKTST
+304 QKFAKTST

-321 DKPVEKPENKPEKKP
+321 DKPVDP
-336 TDKSEDKVEGYDT
+336 
-349 KAEAEKAAKE
+349 
-359 KLQNDKVNNTFT
+359 
-371 VSQGIDGKWYITY
+371 
-384 KVVEENKPEEKP
+384 KPEEKP
-396 QEPEQPSEPET
+396 ADKPEDKKPEEKPTEPEKPSKPET
-407 KPQDQALWRQER
+407 KPQDKALWRQER

-426 DIDLSNFDMDTPLS
+426 DIDLSNFDMNTPLS

-472 RTHTKDQ
+472 RTHNKDQ
-479 ILHFEYDLKDERGLP
+479 ILYFDPNWTDEQGRP
-494 ANLHSWSK
+494 ANEHSWSEH
-502 YGNWTP
+502 GNWTP
-508 VMYTDDHEYGQF
+508 IMYNEYSSY
-520 TRIKPQELT
+520 RPMWDKPKELT
-529 KYNSTGIEIS
+529 PYKNSGHEITTGYPHILEAEMLPR
-539 TGQQNYDQVHQMTP
+539 TALD
-553 IVAFTNWKNSPG
+553 NWKNSPD
-565 HNHDI
+565 HNEFI
-570 IKDNVLYDVYHAE
+570 IKENVLYDVYNAE
-583 RIMGIS
+583 RIMGVS
-589 IHDGF
+589 IHGNY

>member
-25 LASNGYNVKRIDGV
+25 LASNDYNVKRIQGV
-39 NRYHTAMNIAESA
+39 HRYETAAGIAESA
-52 FTKSNRAVLV
+52 FTKSDRAVLV
-62 SGNNF
+62 SGSNF
-67 ADALTA
+67 ADALSA
-73 GNLADHAPIFLAE
+73 GNLADHAPIFLFE
-86 KDAISQGTVNTMYV
+86 KPDMMQRAINTMRS
-100 LGVKEVVIIGGEKS
+100 LDVKEVVIIGGEKS
-114 VPKSVEERLKKE
+114 VPKSVEEKLKEK

-150 TKNKDNVVLASGEK
+150 AKNKDNVVLANGEK

-198 VKAIIGGEK
+198 VKTIIGGEK
-207 SVNIKGLDKAQR
+207 SVNIKGLNKAQR

-238 TQSAVIANGRDY
+238 TQSAVIADGRDY

-299 TKYQE
+299 SKYQE
-304 QKFTKTST
+304 EKFKNTST

-321 DKPVEKPENKPEKKP
+321 DKPTDKPNDKKPEDKPVEKPE
-336 TDKSEDKVEGYDT
+336 DK
-349 KAEAEKAAKE
+349 
-359 KLQNDKVNNTFT
+359 
-371 VSQGIDGKWYITY
+371 
-384 KVVEENKPEEKP
+384 KPEEKP
-396 QEPEQPSEPET
+396 QYPTRE
-407 KPQDQALWRQER
+407 ER

-457 GKKPLNVSKSLTYVA
+457 GKRPLNVSKSLTYVA

-508 VMYTDDHEYGQF
+508 VMYTADHKYGAL
-520 TRIKPQELT
+520 TRKKPKELT
-529 KYNSTGIEIS
+529 QYNFGGGEIS
-539 TGQQNYDQVHQMTP
+539 TGQQNYDQIHQITP

-565 HNHDI
+565 HNEYMI
-570 IKDNVLYDVYHAE
+570 EENALYDVFHADQ
-583 RIMGIS
+583 IMGVS

-599 GNDPTDPAGFHIT
+599 GENPTDPAGFHIE

>member
-25 LASNGYNVKRIDGV
+25 LASNDYNVKRIQGV
-39 NRYHTAMNIAESA
+39 HRYETAAGIAESA
-52 FTKSNRAVLV
+52 FTKCDRAVLV

-67 ADALTA
+67 ADALSA
-73 GNLADHAPIFLAE
+73 GNLADHAPIFLFE
-86 KDAISQGTVNTMYV
+86 KTDMMQRAINTMRS
-100 LGVKEVVIIGGEKS
+100 LDVKEVVIIGGEKS
-114 VPKSVEERLKKE
+114 VPKSVEEKLKEK

-150 TKNKDNVVLASGEK
+150 AKNKDNVVLANGEK

-198 VKAIIGGEK
+198 VKTIIGGEK
-207 SVNIKGLDKAQR
+207 SVNIKGLNKAQR

-238 TQSAVIANGRDY
+238 TQSVVIADGKDY

-264 TGILLSNDSAIDK
+264 TGILLSDDSVIDK

-321 DKPVEKPENKPEKKP
+321 DKPTDKPNDKKPEDKPVEKPE
-336 TDKSEDKVEGYDT
+336 DK
-349 KAEAEKAAKE
+349 
-359 KLQNDKVNNTFT
+359 
-371 VSQGIDGKWYITY
+371 
-384 KVVEENKPEEKP
+384 KPEEKP
-396 QEPEQPSEPET
+396 QYPTRE
-407 KPQDQALWRQER
+407 ER
-419 LKPQSNK
+419 LKPQSSK

-457 GKKPLNVSKSLTYVA
+457 GKRPLNVSKSLTYVA

-508 VMYTDDHEYGQF
+508 VMYTADHKYGAL
-520 TRIKPQELT
+520 TRKKPKELT
-529 KYNSTGIEIS
+529 QYNFGGGEIS
-539 TGQQNYDQVHQMTP
+539 TGQQNYDQIHQITP

-565 HNHDI
+565 HNEYMI
-570 IKDNVLYDVYHAE
+570 EENALYDVFHADQ
-583 RIMGIS
+583 IMGVS

-599 GNDPTDPAGFHIT
+599 GENPTDPAGFHIT